1 MRKRKR
7 MVKKVQ
13 KPLSIA
19 VETSGRAGSVAIGQD
34 GQILAETRFTGHL
47 RHSAELLT
55 TTKQLLDD
63 VGMTVQQVGKI
74 YCVIG
79 PGSFTG
85 LRISATMAKMF
96 KMATS
101 AKIIAVNTM
110 EALAENASDYQEDTS
125 TQLQRIATVIDA
137 KRGCFFITV
146 FQRQNDQWVRIT
158 DDRVMKSEEFVSE
171 FANSDPIWLL
181 GEGLVYYKEDFAEK
195 NIKFL
200 PEEYWPARAKNVF
213 RVGKAMAE
221 RCEFSDALTLTPLYL
236 RDVGAVP
243 KKGLKSQKNPIH
255 TK

>member
-1 MRKRKR
+1 

-13 KPLSIA
+13 KTLSIA
-19 VETSGRAGSVAIGQD
+19 VETSGRAGSVAIGQN
-34 GQILAETRFTGHL
+34 GQVLAETRFTSHL

-55 TTKQLLDD
+55 TAKQLLDD

-74 YCVIG
+74 YCIIG

-96 KMATS
+96 EMATS

-110 EALAENASDYQEDTS
+110 DALALNASDYQTDTS
-125 TQLQRIATVIDA
+125 TQVSRIATVIDA
-137 KRGCFFITV
+137 KRGSFFITV
-146 FQRQNDQWVRIT
+146 FQWQGDQWIRTI
-158 DDRVMKSEEFVSE
+158 DDRVMKSEEFLSE

-181 GEGLVYYKEDFAEK
+181 GEGLVYYKEDFTEK

-213 RVGKAMAE
+213 RIGESMSEKE
-221 RCEFSDALTLTPLYL
+221 EFSDARTLTPLYL
-236 RDVGAVP
+236 RGTGAKP
-243 KKGLKSQKNPIH
+243 KKGMKPPK
-255 TK
+255 